1 MALSGCPHCTEQKEK
16 FGASFQYAP
25 YVECGV
31 KGQTSGKTQV
41 CQDAG
46 IQHYPTWQFPPT
58 GERVERVFS
67 LEELS
72 DRTGCALAMNPR
84 LQRLFSLV
92 AILAVGGIVVS
103 SVSLKHHYATSKTE
117 FCDIGN
123 TFNCDIVNRSEY
135 SEILGMPVALIGMV
149 GYARFWG
156 LRQCIGS
163 GGRLRR

>member
-1 MALSGCPHCTEQKEK
+1 MSELRRERRKEKEEAAAPSNANWARWAIYAVLIVAGFGGAYYLGIRSQHKYDGFARCLTDRGVKMYGAFWCPHCTEQKEK

-72 DRTGCALAMNPR
+72 DRTGCTLP
-84 LQRLFSLV
+84 
-92 AILAVGGIVVS
+92 
-103 SVSLKHHYATSKTE
+103 
-117 FCDIGN
+117 
-123 TFNCDIVNRSEY
+123 
-135 SEILGMPVALIGMV
+135 
-149 GYARFWG
+149 
-156 LRQCIGS
+156 
-163 GGRLRR
+163 

>member
-1 MALSGCPHCTEQKEK
+1 MSELRRERRKEKEEAAAPSNANWARWAIYAVLIVAAFGGAYYLGIRSQHKYDGFARCLTDRGVKMYGAFWCPHCTEQKEK

-72 DRTGCALAMNPR
+72 DRTGCALP
-84 LQRLFSLV
+84 
-92 AILAVGGIVVS
+92 
-103 SVSLKHHYATSKTE
+103 
-117 FCDIGN
+117 
-123 TFNCDIVNRSEY
+123 
-135 SEILGMPVALIGMV
+135 
-149 GYARFWG
+149 
-156 LRQCIGS
+156 
-163 GGRLRR
+163 